1 MPKQEP
7 ELQAVRLDRWLWAAR
22 CFRTRT
28 LASQACSAGHV
39 KLNGTS
45 AKASKLVRPGDH
57 IVIRTSR
64 GDRILDIV
72 GLSERRGPASV
83 ARELYIDKTPPPPP
97 KDDAPTEVTRDRGM
111 GRPSKRDRRK
121 LDRLRGRDV

>member
-1 MPKQEP
+1 MGSTPTP
-7 ELQAVRLDRWLWAAR
+7 APQAVRLDRWLWAAR
-22 CFRTRT
+22 CFRTRS
-28 LASQACSAGHV
+28 LASAACSAGHV

-45 AKASKLVRPGDH
+45 AKASKMVRPGDH

-64 GDRILDIV
+64 GDRLLDV
-72 GLSERRGPASV
+72 AGLSERRGPASV

-97 KDDAPTEVTRDRGM
+97 KEEKPAEVIRDRGL

-121 LDRLRGRDV
+121 LDRLRGK

>member
-1 MPKQEP
+1 MGSTSTQ

-22 CFRTRT
+22 CFRTRS
-28 LASQACSAGHV
+28 LASQACAAGHV

-45 AKASKLVRPGDH
+45 AKASKMVRPGDH

-64 GDRILDIV
+64 GDRILDV
-72 GLSERRGPASV
+72 AALSERRGPASV

-97 KDDAPTEVTRDRGM
+97 KEEVGVEVSRERGL

-121 LDRLRGRDV
+121 LDRLRGR